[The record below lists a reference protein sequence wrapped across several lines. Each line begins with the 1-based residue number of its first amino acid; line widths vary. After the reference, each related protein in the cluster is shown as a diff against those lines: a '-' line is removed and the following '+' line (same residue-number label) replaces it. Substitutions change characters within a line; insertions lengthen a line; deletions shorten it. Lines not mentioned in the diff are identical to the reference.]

1 MAPAEQLG
9 FVVRFH
15 FVSARGGIAL
25 MELMSALGEDL
36 CQSRALGFK
45 GGGDMQ
51 RVELTMTRTSRPMTD
66 EDREAVSRW
75 LQSREGVRALEVGPL
90 IPVES

>member
-1 MAPAEQLG
+1 VAPAEQLG

-15 FVSARGGIAL
+15 FVSPRGGLAL
-25 MELMSALGEDL
+25 VELMSALGDDL
-36 CQSRALGFK
+36 CRSRALGFK

-51 RVELTMTRTSRPMTD
+51 DVELTMTRTSRPLTD
-66 EDREAVSRW
+66 EDRDAVSRW

-90 IPVES
+90 TPVES